1 MHVINKDIRRP
12 DAALIAEARKT
23 WACLAGGVAGRRFVM
38 DAGLRPLKRGWRI
51 AGPAVTVCP
60 ENPADNLASHLA
72 ATYCQPGDVLVI
84 DAGGNT
90 DLAAWGAT
98 MTWGCKVNGVEG
110 VVIDGAVLTTELLI
124 DYEDVPIFCRGSVPR
139 SLNGGLG
146 PASINVPVVCG
157 GVIVNPGDIIL
168 GDEDGIVVLP
178 LDHAAAILAQ
188 SGKRSGSHPPASRA
202 TKPFNERGFE
212 AKLKAI
218 PGIEWR

>member
-84 DAGGNT
+84 DAGANT

-124 DYEDVPIFCRGSVPR
+124 DYEDVTIFCRGSTLHKGTR
-139 SLNGGLG
+139 EELG
-146 PASINVPVVCG
+146 SINVPVVCG
-157 GVIVNPGDIIL
+157 GVIVNPGYIIL

-178 LDHAAAILAQ
+178 LEHVAAILAQ